1 MITLVKGT
9 YNLLDSLRFDTNM
22 TCKIVEC
29 RIKKKQEDIS
39 TPLVTSN
46 VVFTEITTTSSLGY
60 VELDLSISPNL
71 TGDAFMDFRVRGT
84 NDLTKKFYITP
95 FKIMVVPSLKP

>member
-9 YNLLDSLRFDTNM
+9 YNLLDSLRFDSDMTN
-22 TCKIVEC
+22 KIVEC
-29 RIKKKQEDIS
+29 RIKKKAEDIS
-39 TPLVTSN
+39 TPLVQAN
-46 VVFTEITTTSSLGY
+46 VVFTEITTVSSLGY
-60 VELDLSISPNL
+60 VELDLSVSPNL
-71 TGDAFMDFRVRGT
+71 TGDAFMDFRVRDT